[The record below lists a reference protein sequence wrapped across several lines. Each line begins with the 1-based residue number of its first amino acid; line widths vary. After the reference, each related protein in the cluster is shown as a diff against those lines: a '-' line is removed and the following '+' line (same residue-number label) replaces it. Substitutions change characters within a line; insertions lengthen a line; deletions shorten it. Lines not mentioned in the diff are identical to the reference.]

1 MANYALMN
9 PGNYRLPNSFRSPPF
24 QGVKYEEDFPPFKK
38 IRWKTACVNER
49 RVYVGN
55 VEIVTNDGVR
65 KLLPD
70 TIFKSDLGKFD
81 RFTERGR
88 IDVATGDGEDIIS
101 LKTFADRI
109 LQFKDKTLHIINVSG
124 GKTFLEESLKY
135 KGILN
140 EQAVCN
146 TDMGVAWINKNG
158 LFLYDGRQVMNLLE
172 EGAKR
177 KIKPSVWDAFISNK
191 SQIGYFPAKRQ
202 LIILKT
208 HTTTNSGDM
217 FLYDFPTKSIVQAD
231 ATFQITANK
240 SKTNLI
246 NYPYSS
252 KEELV
257 FGEVSGSSIKVTH
270 WQDTATTNTIDI
282 QTKDLDFG
290 QPGVQKLVSKIYVT
304 AKETDGVTIKASTNG
319 AGDFGGAYD
328 SSSAPNAV
336 TLASAAMETGANWGV
351 SEHLI
356 TASNPDVYSIQLQ
369 ISGSATNAAFS
380 INDISIIYRQKGAR

>member
-9 PGNYRLPNSFRSPPF
+9 PGNYRLPYSFNSPPY
-24 QGVKYEEDFPPFKK
+24 QGIKYEEDFTPFKK
-38 IRWKTACVNER
+38 IRWKTSCVNER

-70 TIFKSDLGKFD
+70 TMFKSDLGKFD

-88 IDVATGDGEDIIS
+88 IDVATGDGEDIVA

-109 LQFKDKTLHIINVSG
+109 LEFKDKTLHIINVSG
-124 GKTFLEESLKY
+124 GKTFLEESLSH
-135 KGILN
+135 KGLLN
-140 EQAVCN
+140 KQSVCN

-158 LFLYDGRQVMNLLE
+158 LFLYDGRQVHNLLE

-177 KIKPSVWDAFISNK
+177 KLKSSTWDSFVSNV

-217 FLYDFPTKSIVQAD
+217 YLYDFPTKSLVQAD
-231 ATFQITANK
+231 ATFQLSSNQ

-246 NYPYSS
+246 NYPYSHR
-252 KEELV
+252 EELV
-257 FGEVSGSSIKVTH
+257 FGEKSGNNVKISH
-270 WQDTATTNTIDI
+270 WQDTAATNTVDI

-290 QPGVQKLVSKIYVT
+290 QHGVEKLISKVCLDVLHPEMPYEKNPVKNNYSHKNSLRYSSGYCIYY
-304 AKETDGVTIKASTNG
+304 STENK
-319 AGDFGGAYD
+319 D
-328 SSSAPNAV
+328 
-336 TLASAAMETGANWGV
+336 
-351 SEHLI
+351 
-356 TASNPDVYSIQLQ
+356 
-369 ISGSATNAAFS
+369 
-380 INDISIIYRQKGAR
+380 